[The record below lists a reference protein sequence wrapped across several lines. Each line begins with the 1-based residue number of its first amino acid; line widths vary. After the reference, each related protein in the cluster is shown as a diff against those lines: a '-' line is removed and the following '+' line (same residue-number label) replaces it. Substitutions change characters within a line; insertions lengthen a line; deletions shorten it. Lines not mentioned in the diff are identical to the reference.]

1 MDIKKEIRDLRELLK
16 KYSESY
22 YNENESL
29 ISDYEYDK
37 LLEKLNELEKANP
50 EYMDLFSPTMS
61 VGARVR
67 ENRLYRKNKKKNF

>member
-37 LLEKLNELEKANP
+37 LLEK
-50 EYMDLFSPTMS
+50 
-61 VGARVR
+61 
-67 ENRLYRKNKKKNF
+67 